1 MEHPGKRILAV
12 DYGSRRIGL
21 AVSDP
26 LGITAQPLRA
36 IERKGDRADLEAIG
50 RVLREVDAGEV
61 LLGLPISLDGT
72 EGPAARKAREFG
84 EKIRATLTVPVTPWD
99 ERMTTVQ
106 AERTLIEAGVR
117 RARRREV
124 RDSLS
129 AVFLLQNAL
138 DYRNRKTGG

>member
-1 MEHPGKRILAV
+1 M

-36 IERKGDRADLEAIG
+36 IERKGDRRDLEAIAS
-50 RVLREVDAGEV
+50 VLREVGAEEV

-84 EKIRATLTVPVTPWD
+84 EKIRAALSVPVTPWD

-117 RARRREV
+117 RERRREV
-124 RDSLS
+124 RDSLA

-138 DYRNRKTGG
+138 DYRNRKAGG